1 MNENVADITLSD
13 SFESSSSWFKSF
25 GELLETELRP
35 YPGRLLLTLRIAL
48 ACTFVMFCI
57 VVFRIPGGVL
67 GAYSPLLISR
77 DSFRSTK
84 RSASWIAAACT
95 LGAIEVVLAA
105 MLSAG
110 SPFLH
115 LVWVWT
121 SLLAVFYLV
130 AVLRVYEASLALG
143 LFITNTISVWD
154 QPASADLRLR
164 QTLFMLLAILIGCG
178 ISVLIELLFIRTHS
192 RDAVVTGIQERLQLV
207 RQTLEQIS
215 SDEGV
220 QPRLVRDLRRYSA
233 RGTASLRN
241 FISHGNRTFE
251 EEQRLSSA
259 IAFTGRLVDL
269 SRTVVT
275 TNSSRSPGDEAFC
288 SALICQIDNL
298 TQHLADSE
306 PLDWVELNTIL
317 PASNPLLV
325 EIERTLELLT
335 DCFTQTVWE
344 ANVATAQHTL
354 MERSAGH
361 FFHPGSLRN
370 TGTFKFAI
378 RGALSAVLCYMLY
391 MSLGWTGL
399 NASIA
404 TCILTA
410 LPETG
415 AARHKQLLR
424 FSGVVLGACVIG
436 FAVQIVIL
444 PQIDSIF
451 SYMLLFSAVVLLGV
465 WIATSGPRISYCG
478 VQAVLAFELV
488 NLGKFSLNSSLIPAR
503 DTILGIALGILA
515 MWLIFD
521 QLWATSSIESI
532 REMLRDTI
540 HQVADLSGI
549 DSAEPATRE
558 ENLERHTRTIFESFE
573 KIWSMMDVSAFEAF
587 PKKQADKIVL
597 ERARVYLPQ
606 LRALLLLKTGLIHHE
621 IVSDKPSSTKALQ
634 AHDRCK
640 WALYNLAHTVSENEG
655 ALRESFSKPEYAG
668 HVDLCDGYGQ
678 GTVDLTESR
687 LIVGLNALI
696 DQIEAA

>member
-1 MNENVADITLSD
+1 MNQNVADITPSNG
-13 SFESSSSWFKSF
+13 FESPSSWFESF

-35 YPGRLLLTLRIAL
+35 YPGRLLLTLRITL

-57 VVFRIPGGVL
+57 IVFRIPGGVL

-77 DSFRSTK
+77 ESFRSTK

-95 LGAIEVVLAA
+95 LGTIEVVLAA

-115 LVWVWT
+115 LVWVWA
-121 SLLAVFYLV
+121 SLVAVFYLV
-130 AVLRVYEASLALG
+130 AVLRVYEAALALG
-143 LFITNTISVWD
+143 LFITNTIGVWD
-154 QPASADLRLR
+154 QPTAADLRLR

-178 ISVLIELLFIRTHS
+178 ISVLIEFLFMRTHS
-192 RDAVVTGIQERLQLV
+192 RDAVVTGIQERLQLA

-215 SDEGV
+215 SDEEV
-220 QPRLVRDLRRYSA
+220 QPKLIGDLRRYSA

-259 IAFTGRLVDL
+259 IALTGRLVDL
-269 SRTVVT
+269 SRSVASTKF
-275 TNSSRSPGDEAFC
+275 SRSSGDEALC
-288 SALICQIDNL
+288 TILINWIGNL
-298 TQHLADSE
+298 MRQLAHSE
-306 PLDWVELNTIL
+306 PSDWLELDTTL
-317 PASNPLLV
+317 PTRNPLLV
-325 EIERTLELLT
+325 EMGRTLELLT

-344 ANVATAQHTL
+344 GAVAPAQHTL
-354 MERSAGH
+354 VERSAER
-361 FFHPGSLRN
+361 FFHPESLRS

-378 RGALSAVLCYMLY
+378 RGALSAILCYMLY

-399 NASIA
+399 NASVA
-404 TCILTA
+404 TCVLTA

-436 FAVQIVIL
+436 FAAQIVIL

-515 MWLIFD
+515 MWLVFD

-532 REMLRDTI
+532 RETLRDTI
-540 HQVADLSGI
+540 LQVAELAGI
-549 DSAEPATRE
+549 DSVEPATRE
-558 ENLERHTRTIFESFE
+558 RDLEKRTRTIFDHFE
-573 KIWSMMDVSAFEAF
+573 KIWSMIDVSVFEAF
-587 PKKQADKIVL
+587 PKKQAEKVL
-597 ERARVYLPQ
+597 LEQARGYLPQ

-621 IVSDKPSSTKALQ
+621 IVSGVHSSARAVQ

-640 WALYNLAHTVSENEG
+640 WTLYKLAYAVGGSERILAEPFSEPETINLTDVRN
-655 ALRESFSKPEYAG
+655 
-668 HVDLCDGYGQ
+668 GYLED
-678 GTVDLTESR
+678 TVDLTEGR
-687 LIVGLNALI
+687 LIAGLNAVM
-696 DQIEAA
+696 DHIEAA